1 MIGNSAALAKSM
13 LKSWRLSLILGSLQ
27 ALQSRD
33 GLCGLMNP
41 ARAFLLPEFLR
52 EKATLGR

>member
-33 GLCGLMNP
+33 GLMNP